1 MVHLR
6 NDYIELVFPED
17 LANLGDDDRLYIF
30 TEEGDYLLHPKM
42 MFQYDD
48 DGIMFIADERL
59 VILDYDDI
67 DMYMIADKTT
77 NQLDA
82 LTGEISGFE
91 NFMMGILCGVMI
103 MIVLLCIGC

>member
-17 LANLGDDDRLYIF
+17 LGNLGDDDKLYIF
-30 TEEGDYLLHPKM
+30 TEEGDYLLYPKM
-42 MFQYDD
+42 MFQYGD

-67 DMYMIADKTT
+67 DMYMIADKTF

-82 LTGEISGFE
+82 LTGEITGFE
-91 NFMMGILCGVMI
+91 NFMMGILCGVVL

>member
-17 LANLGDDDRLYIF
+17 LVKLGDDDRLYIF

-67 DMYMIADKTT
+67 DMYMITDNTP
-77 NQLDA
+77 NQWMA

-91 NFMMGILCGVMI
+91 NFMMGILCGVILMI
-103 MIVLLCIGC
+103 ILMSIGG